1 MAETITA
8 NLSSSVALSS
18 NGTRFGNYYVL
29 REQYL
34 PAVLLE
40 LGYLNSDTDLSVIT
54 SDGYDQKVAQALLAA
69 IKEIVEAEE

>member
-1 MAETITA
+1 MKILTPIK
-8 NLSSSVALSS
+8 
-18 NGTRFGNYYVL
+18 
-29 REQYL
+29 
-34 PAVLLE
+34 LLE